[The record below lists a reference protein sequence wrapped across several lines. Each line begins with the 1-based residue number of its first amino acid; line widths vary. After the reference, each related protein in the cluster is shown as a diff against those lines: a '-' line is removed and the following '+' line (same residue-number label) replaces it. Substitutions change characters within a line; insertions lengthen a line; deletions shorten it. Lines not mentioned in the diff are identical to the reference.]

1 MSVRSFFA
9 AVFRAAALA
18 MARAPRLVWDG
29 TKFVLRAAAALVPTP
44 PQEEALAEE
53 ELVRELS
60 RPRELVKADV
70 VEADPRE
77 EWGRAA
83 GDHLFPCGEERA
95 AGILDERARSY
106 LDSLDVEERAALLA
120 YEARHIGQHLLG
132 ERKLK
137 NLPPVPTA
145 AQWTDA
151 EKARLAALAGP
162 VREGRALL
170 QAKVDEVAATMR
182 EHGYEPVPALRPRA
196 A

>member
-29 TKFVLRAAAALVPTP
+29 TKFVLRAATALIPTP

-53 ELVRELS
+53 ELLAELNRPRVLPKADIVEPDVRET
-60 RPRELVKADV
+60 
-70 VEADPRE
+70 
-77 EWGRAA
+77 WGRAA

-95 AGILDERARSY
+95 AGVLDERARAY
-106 LDSLDVEERAALLA
+106 LDSLDLEERAALLA
-120 YEARHIGQHLLG
+120 HEAKHIGQHLMG

-137 NLPPVPTA
+137 GLPPVPTA

-151 EKARLAALAGP
+151 EKARLAGLAGP
-162 VREGRALL
+162 VREGNAIIKG
-170 QAKVDEVAATMR
+170 KVTEFAATMR
-182 EHGYEPVPALRPRA
+182 EHGYEPVPAPRPRA

>member
-1 MSVRSFFA
+1 MGIRNTFA
-9 AVFRAAALA
+9 AIMRAAFAALA
-18 MARAPRLVWDG
+18 RAPKLVWDG
-29 TKFVLRAAAALVPTP
+29 TRFVLRAAAAILPTP

-53 ELVRELS
+53 ELLAELN
-60 RPRELVKADV
+60 RPREILKADI

-77 EWGRAA
+77 EWGYAA
-83 GDHLFPCGEERA
+83 GNYLASCGEEPA
-95 AGILDERARSY
+95 AGVLDERAIAH
-106 LDSLDVEERAALLA
+106 LDSLDVAERAALLA
-120 YEARHIGQHLLG
+120 YEPRHIGQHLMG

-162 VREGRALL
+162 VREGNAVIRAKM
-170 QAKVDEVAATMR
+170 AEVAVAMR
-182 EHGYEPVPALRPRA
+182 EHGYEPVPAPRPRA